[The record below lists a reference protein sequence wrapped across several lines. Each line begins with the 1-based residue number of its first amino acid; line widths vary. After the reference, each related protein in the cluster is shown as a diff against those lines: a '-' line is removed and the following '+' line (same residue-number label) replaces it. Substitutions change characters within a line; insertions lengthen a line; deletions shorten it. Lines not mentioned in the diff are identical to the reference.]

1 MKFNKNLK
9 RLKGDASFRIF
20 FRKKEKNLSSIIVF
34 ANKDKKKNLLVY
46 DAINKFLI
54 MNNILA
60 PKLLNK
66 NYPKNYIEIEDFGN
80 QTVFKLLKKKSIN
93 KLEIFKKVIKLL
105 CKIQLIKQRQIK
117 DFKKKNYKI
126 PTYQP
131 KILLA
136 ETKLFLDWYISK
148 NLRKSKQFIFK
159 KKFIKIFKGKL
170 VNFHPSLLPEER
182 GGANFSYRILE
193 KKKFSA
199 ASAHF
204 VDEKIDSGDIIF
216 QIKKFNI
223 KKYDLYEYFF
233 KTYENYNGL
242 FKKILNSMKK
252 KKKLNRTAQLNINA
266 TYFKKLKS
274 DIHGKI
280 NFNWDIEDIDLFIKA
295 FGRPYKGS
303 YCFHRDKKVY
313 ILSSRIYSKIKVH
326 PFLFGKVKNINKD
339 GSILVFCNN
348 GILKVEDVSLNK
360 NIIKADKIFKL
371 SSWLK

>member
-1 MKFNKNLK
+1 MVAGQLGNTFVLIGWGKPVFEFIKILNKKIQPSKIIILTHPKKYHTEDIRYFDNDK
-9 RLKGDASFRIF
+9 IF
-20 FRKKEKNLSSIIVF
+20 FNIFKLKEKN
-34 ANKDKKKNLLVY
+34 
-46 DAINKFLI
+46 
-54 MNNILA
+54 
-60 PKLLNK
+60 
-66 NYPKNYIEIEDFGN
+66 IEIIENKKITDTIFR
-80 QTVFKLLKKKSIN
+80 KLKKYDIN
-93 KLEIFKKVIKLL
+93 LM
-105 CKIQLIKQRQIK
+105 
-117 DFKKKNYKI
+117 
-126 PTYQP
+126 
-131 KILLA
+131 
-136 ETKLFLDWYISK
+136 ISVG
-148 NLRKSKQFIFK
+148 SKFIFK

-280 NFNWDIEDIDLFIKA
+280 NFNWDIKDIDLFIKA

-303 YCFHRDKKVY
+303 YCFHRDKKIY